1 MHTKDEMT
9 CNLITGHST
18 RCDAKYVHGAMGVTN
33 NIVLDGQRNTHAL
46 EIER

>member
-9 CNLITGHST
+9 CNLITGDST
-18 RCDAKYVHGAMGVTN
+18 RCDAEYVRSAMGVTN
-33 NIVLDGQRNTHAL
+33 NIVLDGQRYTHAL